1 MSSLKNEAALPW
13 GRSLTHL
20 VWCILLICR
29 LCINRF
35 EYLGMPSLWLMDF
48 RWSSRHDWKWL
59 LVMSGRC
66 SKVFWRPCMTSREP
80 AIFVPTRL
88 VDGLWNFNLI
98 IWGIHLVLEQIHQR
112 YWEPTL
118 LQTREQWLPRDSEK
132 GSSTF
137 SPRHRVFYIPV
148 GTGDWSWD
156 LLSSRYVFCF
166 ELWSH
171 PSDVALLSTSA

>member
-118 LQTREQWLPRDSEK
+118 LQT
-132 GSSTF
+132 STF
-137 SPRHRVFYIPV
+137 FTCTWNQSCFQQP
-148 GTGDWSWD
+148 
-156 LLSSRYVFCF
+156 LCLSCDIWFC
-166 ELWSH
+166 
-171 PSDVALLSTSA
+171 PSFQIISKTAWPITFWWMNDEHH